1 MIIMSSQTR
10 IHVLIW
16 APGLTLMNSWTLV
29 KGSSFPTAYLKGE
42 AAGFSFVRRN
52 LLLSGKFRELT
63 PVYIANVRNRKGT
76 RTFAFQVI
84 VPLLSVVATPK
95 TNAIMPEA

>member
-10 IHVLIW
+10 IRVFSW
-16 APGLTLMNSWTLV
+16 APRLALMNSWTLV
-29 KGSSFPTAYLKGE
+29 KGSSLPRAYLIGE
-42 AAGFSFVRRN
+42 AAGLR
-52 LLLSGKFRELT
+52 KFRELIQ
-63 PVYIANVRNRKGT
+63 VYIANVRNREGT

-84 VPLLSVVATPK
+84 SPLLSVVATPN

>member
-29 KGSSFPTAYLKGE
+29 KGSSIPTAYLIRE
-42 AAGFSFVRRN
+42 AAGLRQFGE
-52 LLLSGKFRELT
+52 LS
-63 PVYIANVRNRKGT
+63 PVCIADVRNRKGT

-84 VPLLSVVATPK
+84 SPLLSVVATPN